1 MLQQPFYYVLEQEIS
16 TEIRTMRKKV
26 NTFMLQLPIYS
37 IFEQEIWPGTNAGI
51 AKTKKGE
58 YNAYC
63 FG

>member
-26 NTFMLQLPIYS
+26 NTFMLQLPI
-37 IFEQEIWPGTNAGI
+37 FEQEIWPGTNADI